1 MASDIDPFADGVLE
15 PEEIRGSEPPPEQP
29 FECASCG
36 LAFGDES
43 ETTCPACGPAADHGG
58 PQVGD
63 GGPAAVDQGVGAVDQ
78 FL

>member
-36 LAFGDES
+36 LAFGDDS
-43 ETTCPACGPAADHGG
+43 ETTCPACGADLT
-58 PQVGD
+58 
-63 GGPAAVDQGVGAVDQ
+63 ASGALVRHPV
-78 FL
+78 

>member
-36 LAFGDES
+36 LAFGDDS
-43 ETTCPACGPAADHGG
+43 ETT
-58 PQVGD
+58 
-63 GGPAAVDQGVGAVDQ
+63 
-78 FL
+78 

>member
-1 MASDIDPFADGVLE
+1 MAPDVDPFADGVLE

-43 ETTCPACGPAADHGG
+43 ESTCPACGADLT
-58 PQVGD
+58 
-63 GGPAAVDQGVGAVDQ
+63 ASGA
-78 FL
+78 LIRHNA

>member
-36 LAFGDES
+36 LAFGDDS
-43 ETTCPACGPAADHGG
+43 ETTCPACGADLT
-58 PQVGD
+58 PS
-63 GGPAAVDQGVGAVDQ
+63 GALIRHDA
-78 FL
+78 

>member
-36 LAFGDES
+36 LAFGDDS
-43 ETTCPACGPAADHGG
+43 ETTCPACGADLT
-58 PQVGD
+58 
-63 GGPAAVDQGVGAVDQ
+63 ASGALIRHDA
-78 FL
+78 

>member
-36 LAFGDES
+36 LAFGDDS
-43 ETTCPACGPAADHGG
+43 ETTCPACGADLT
-58 PQVGD
+58 
-63 GGPAAVDQGVGAVDQ
+63 ASGA
-78 FL
+78 LIRHNA

>member
-1 MASDIDPFADGVLE
+1 MEPDVDPFADGVLE

-43 ETTCPACGPAADHGG
+43 EIDVPGVRRRSHGAGRAD
-58 PQVGD
+58 PTQR
-63 GGPAAVDQGVGAVDQ
+63 
-78 FL
+78 LTR